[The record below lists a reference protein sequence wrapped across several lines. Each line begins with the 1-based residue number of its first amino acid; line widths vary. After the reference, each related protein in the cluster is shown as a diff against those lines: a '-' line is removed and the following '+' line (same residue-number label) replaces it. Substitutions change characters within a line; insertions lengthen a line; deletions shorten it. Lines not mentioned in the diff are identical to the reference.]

1 MDGLA
6 CPRMEAH
13 EASVQIDM
21 CANSPESATPTREL
35 ANELAYYENPAS
47 QRKVH
52 EAVSLRN
59 D

>member
-1 MDGLA
+1 
-6 CPRMEAH
+6 MEAH